1 MEDLLIVPA
10 VLTANSL
17 VAQHICNNFTA
28 YRELVAAKKYEL
40 INRITGSL
48 FILYICYMGTYI
60 SSDEDVKHFIRN
72 VAGYML
78 YDMAHMSFYSQ
89 SLAMYL
95 HHCAFLGFYLS
106 MNIFSE
112 QDRYIFYKSVWMLE
126 STAPFL
132 TVCWCLH
139 LFKYPDTY
147 THKMMKIIS
156 FIYWTLIRIIY
167 QPYYLYTTANTIVCI
182 LGSSIVVLNIYW
194 FRLLLKRVITL

>member
-17 VAQHICNNFTA
+17 ATQHICNNFTA
-28 YRELVAAKKYEL
+28 YRELVAEKKYEL

-48 FILYICYMGTYI
+48 FILYICYTGNYI
-60 SSDEDVKHFIRN
+60 SSDEDVKDFIRQI
-72 VAGYML
+72 AGYIL
-78 YDMAHMSFYSQ
+78 YDTGHMILYTR
-89 SLAMYL
+89 SLPMYI
-95 HHCAFLGFYLS
+95 HHCAFILFYLM
-106 MNIFSE
+106 MNRFSE
-112 QDRYIFYKSVWMLE
+112 QDRYIFCKSVWMLE

-147 THKMMKIIS
+147 IHKMIKIIS
-156 FIYWTLIRIIY
+156 FIYWTLIRIVY
-167 QPYYLYTTANTIVCI
+167 QPYYLYTTANIVVCT

-194 FRLLLKRVITL
+194 FRLLLKRVMG